1 MVEYDGR
8 TALVVVD
15 VQNDFASPSGS
26 LYVRGAER
34 AIVAVNREIGRARR
48 FGALVVY
55 TQDWHPAHTPHFAQD
70 GGVWPVHCVGD
81 SAGAAFHP
89 LLNVVAD
96 APIIRKGTSGE
107 DGYSAFSVRNP
118 DSGERFSTALEQ
130 ELRDH
135 GVTRVAIV
143 GLATDYCVVETGLDA
158 VRLGF
163 EATVVTDAVAAVD
176 LEAGDGE
183 RALARLRE
191 AGVVLE

>member
-26 LYVRGAER
+26 LYVPGAER

-70 GGVWPVHCVGD
+70 GGVWPVHCVGET
-81 SAGAAFHP
+81 AGAAFHP

-96 APIIRKGTSGE
+96 APVIRKGTSGE

-135 GVTRVAIV
+135 GVERVAIV
-143 GLATDYCVVETGLDA
+143 GLATDYCVIETGLDA

-163 EATVVTDAVAAVD
+163 EATVVTDAVAAVN

-191 AGVVLE
+191 AGVILE